1 MRRSGIVASWA
12 LVLILGAV
20 GSAAASAQTA
30 ERPWDPYEI
39 LVTRNIFSQVRGR
52 RALEA
57 QRQEEPNPERFVYLR
72 GVMRRAQGFVALL
85 EDTRSGQVISCRSGD
100 HVVRG
105 EVKEVTLDGIRYV
118 QDGAEVAV
126 SVGENLEKGAP
137 AVASGQA
144 AGSAQAAPRPASGAA
159 ADALEKM
166 RQRRQQELGK

>member
-12 LVLILGAV
+12 LALILGAV
-20 GSAAASAQTA
+20 GSAAASAQIE
-30 ERPWDPYEI
+30 ERPWERYEI

-57 QRQEEPNPERFVYLR
+57 QPQEPDPERFVYLR

-137 AVASGQA
+137 AGASGQA
-144 AGSAQAAPRPASGAA
+144 AGSAQEAPRPASGAA
-159 ADALEKM
+159 ADALGKM

>member
-12 LVLILGAV
+12 LALILGAV
-20 GSAAASAQTA
+20 GSAAASAQIE
-30 ERPWDPYEI
+30 ERPWEGYEI

-57 QRQEEPNPERFVYLR
+57 QPQEPDPERFVYLR

-144 AGSAQAAPRPASGAA
+144 AGSAQEAPRPASGAA